1 MNKHLNHEEIGG
13 GYAMGVR
20 IIIDTTEIEPGVFET
35 MALTQPQGDEL
46 AVERS
51 ATREEAN
58 WAFRDMVQKYAGPL
72 QAAFYRAA
80 LQPEARYTIVTLGE
94 FGFPLAQRV
103 TFHSAKLTTYAQYS
117 DAVELIVTPRGKRSQ
132 YRMTLYNKSF
142 LIYAGWRELKD
153 SATYNREKN
162 DFGVTMISRYACFDD
177 RYITDIKTMWPD
189 YIAEYDRQPVEKK
202 VVEPKA
208 DETISRVPFT
218 LAAGITVV
226 HDAEGCDG
234 PCVDISAEDFEALY
248 APDAALTPA
257 EKLTN
262 ALKRAA
268 IAAAPLIDQED
279 GGTCNF
285 DAPTLNCELCGLD
298 VKAAKEAVRAA
309 GLMAREW
316 ERHDKVLV
324 INGFMSGQ
332 GNRRTAMARRFSE
345 SLKAQGY
352 VSGMY
357 YQMD

>member
-13 GYAMGVR
+13 GYAMGPR

-35 MALTQPQGDEL
+35 MALTKPQDDEL

-51 ATREEAN
+51 TTREDADR
-58 WAFRDMVQKYAGPL
+58 AFRDMVQKYAGPL

-117 DAVELIVTPRGKRSQ
+117 DAVELIVTPRAKRSQ

-153 SATYNREKN
+153 STTYNQEKH
-162 DFGVTMISRYACFDD
+162 DFGVTMISRYASFDEK
-177 RYITDIKTMWPD
+177 YITDIKAMWPD
-189 YIAEYDRQPVEKK
+189 FIGEYDRAPVEKR
-202 VVEPKA
+202 VEKPKA
-208 DETISRVPFT
+208 DETIIRVPFT

-234 PCVDISAEDFEALY
+234 PCVDISAEDFEALF

-268 IAAAPLIDQED
+268 IAAAPLLDRED

-285 DAPTLNCELCGLD
+285 DAPTLNCQACGLNMTM
-298 VKAAKEAVRAA
+298 AKEAVKAA
-309 GLMAREW
+309 GLMGREW
-316 ERHDKVLV
+316 GRTGALI

-332 GNRRTAMARRFSE
+332 GNRRTAMAEAFSK
-345 SLKAQGY
+345 SLNAQGY
-352 VSGMY
+352 SSGMY